1 MDTVE
6 STGEARLGVLVSGRG
21 SNLQALI
28 DAVSDGRVNG
38 RIAVV
43 LSNVAGVFALERAE
57 RAGIPT
63 AVVDHRGWP
72 ARDEFD
78 RAVVAELQK
87 HDVSLVCLAGFMR
100 RLGKPVLQAFPD
112 AVLNIHPSLLP
123 SFPGVDAQRQ
133 AFEHGVKVAGV
144 TVHLVTTELD
154 GGPIIL
160 QRTVPVLETDTA
172 DTLAARLLAEEHHAY
187 VEAVKI
193 LLEEPWSVDG
203 RRFVRRPQVGEV
215 SGARPPAGS

>member
-1 MDTVE
+1 LGTVE
-6 STGEARLGVLVSGRG
+6 STGQTRLGVLVSGRG

-63 AVVDHRGWP
+63 AVVDHRGWSS
-72 ARDEFD
+72 RDDFD

-87 HDVSLVCLAGFMR
+87 HRVSLVCLAGFMR

-123 SFPGVDAQRQ
+123 SFPGLHPQRQ
-133 AFEHGVKVAGV
+133 ALDHGSKLSGV
-144 TVHLVTTELD
+144 TVHLVTEELD
-154 GGPIIL
+154 AGPIL
-160 QRTVPVLETDTA
+160 VQRPVPVLDDDTE
-172 DTLAARLLAEEHHAY
+172 DSLSARILAEEHVAY
-187 VEAVKI
+187 PAAVQTR
-193 LLEEPWSVDG
+193 EPASSAFD
-203 RRFVRRPQVGEV
+203 RESRTSEV
-215 SGARPPAGS
+215 AGTTNGTRHQ